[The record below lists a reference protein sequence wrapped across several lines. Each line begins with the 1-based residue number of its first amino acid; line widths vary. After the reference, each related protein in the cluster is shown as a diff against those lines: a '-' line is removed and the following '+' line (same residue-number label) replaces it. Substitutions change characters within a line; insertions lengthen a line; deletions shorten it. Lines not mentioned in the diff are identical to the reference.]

1 MMTYFGYVSSV
12 NRAKLLDSLRSD
24 TFFSLFIFPYFQPIL
39 QPHHRVHALPHDVPQ
54 FARAARDL
62 PRQRALLRA
71 LRTRARHAGE
81 PRERWLGGSD

>member
-12 NRAKLLDSLRSD
+12 NRAKLLDVLRSD
-24 TFFSLFIFPYFQPIL
+24 TFFPLFSFDSKPIL
-39 QPHHRVHALPHDVPQ
+39 QPHHRFHALPHDVPQ